1 MTTSDDKEKELM
13 RGKGKKGQIQETI
26 AEVQQALENVPKPQT
41 LNEQIAIGLVVAV
54 LGAIVTYAVRR
65 ALIKWFGK
73 EDE

>member
-13 RGKGKKGQIQETI
+13 RGKGKKGHIQETI

-41 LNEQIAIGLVVAV
+41 LNEQIAVGLVIAV
-54 LGAIVTYAVRR
+54 LGAIATYAVRR
-65 ALIKWFGK
+65 ALIKYFGK